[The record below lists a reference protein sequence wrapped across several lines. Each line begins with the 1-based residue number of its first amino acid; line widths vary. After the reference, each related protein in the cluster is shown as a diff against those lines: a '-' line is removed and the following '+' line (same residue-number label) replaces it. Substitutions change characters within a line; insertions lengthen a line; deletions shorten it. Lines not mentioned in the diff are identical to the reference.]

1 VESRVV
7 LLRGE
12 MLIGARA
19 VRGAG
24 TPIQGSDPAT
34 GQQLDP
40 PFGTATARELEEACQ
55 LAADAFDSFRNTP
68 LTARSRFLRA
78 IGDNILA
85 LGEELVER
93 TCAETGLP
101 RGRVEGERARTVGQ
115 LRMFADVVEDGSF
128 LDARIDPAIEERKPI
143 RRPDIRQRHIG
154 LGPVAVFGASN
165 FPLAFSVAGGDT
177 ASALAAG
184 CPVIVKAHSAHP
196 GTSELVGR
204 AVQRAVKE
212 QGLHEGVFSL
222 LFGSGNIVGSGLVRD
237 ARIKAAGFTGSRKG
251 GLALLAIAQNRPEPI
266 PFYGEMSSINPVILL
281 PHALASRPREMAGSF
296 VAALTLGAGQF
307 CTNPGVILAVEGP
320 GLAEFTSEVTR
331 ALSEVAAAPMLT
343 RDIHAAYQAG
353 VQRLAEHVRV
363 QRLTHKGA
371 ASPCHCDPALFT
383 TDAASFR
390 QHRELSEE
398 IFGAAALIVRC
409 RDISEL
415 RSIVQELEGQL
426 TVSVHL
432 TDADLDAARG
442 LLPLLELK
450 AGRIIVNGFGTGVE
464 VGHAMVHGGP
474 FPATSDARTTSVGSL
489 AIHRFLRPVAYQD
502 LPDALLPESLRDAN
516 PLGIGR
522 LLNGQRESR

>member
-1 VESRVV
+1 VPLS
-7 LLRGE
+7 GE

-24 TPIQGSDPAT
+24 TPIQGSDPVT
-34 GQQLDP
+34 GKQLDP
-40 PFGTATARELEEACQ
+40 PFGTATTQDLEEACR
-55 LAADAFDSFRNTP
+55 LAADAFDSFRDTP
-68 LTARSRFLRA
+68 LTTRSRFLRA
-78 IGDNILA
+78 IGENILE
-85 LGEELVER
+85 LGDELIER

-101 RGRVEGERARTVGQ
+101 RARVEGERARTVGQ
-115 LRMFADVVEDGSF
+115 LRMFADVVSDGSF
-128 LDARIDPAIEERKPI
+128 LEARIDPAIEERKPM
-143 RRPDIRQRHIG
+143 RRPDLRQRHIG

-212 QGLHEGVFSL
+212 EGLHEGVFSL
-222 LFGSGNIVGSGLVRD
+222 LFGSGSVLGSGLVRD

-281 PHALASRPREMAGSF
+281 PGALASGLTQIARNF

-307 CTNPGVILAVEGP
+307 CTNPGVILAIEGP
-320 GLAEFTSEVTR
+320 DLAEFTSQAAL

-343 RDIHAAYQAG
+343 RDIHAAYEAG
-353 VQRLAEHVRV
+353 VQRLTEHANV
-363 QRLTHKGA
+363 QRLALGGA
-371 ASPCHCDPALFT
+371 SSPCHCQPALFT

-398 IFGAAALIVRC
+398 IFGAAALVVRC

-415 RSIVQELEGQL
+415 RAIVQELEGQL

-432 TDADLDAARG
+432 TDADLETARG

-450 AGRIIVNGFGTGVE
+450 AGRIVVNGFGTGVE

-489 AIHRFLRPVAYQD
+489 AIRRFLRPVAYQD
-502 LPDALLPESLRDAN
+502 LPEALLPESLQDAN
-516 PLGIGR
+516 PLGISR